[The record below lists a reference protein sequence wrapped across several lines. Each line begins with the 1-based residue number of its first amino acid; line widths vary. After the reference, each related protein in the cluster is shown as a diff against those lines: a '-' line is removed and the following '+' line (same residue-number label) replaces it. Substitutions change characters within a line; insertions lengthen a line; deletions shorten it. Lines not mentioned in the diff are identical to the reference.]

1 MIEFYTKAFARV
13 LFRALYISLLLII
26 SSSSHAYFSNDPQ
39 GKMFIEKPF
48 GDTSNCGPLS
58 ALMLSKYVN
67 DDQKITNI
75 RAAIDDARMKV
86 QKQNKDNINYRW
98 WNFKDIKNFL
108 SIQHVAYSE
117 IDTKNFR
124 YAQSRSA
131 KIVKAIVGGNVV
143 VINIDMNDLPK
154 NAEIG
159 KFYGT
164 TKLFGRWG
172 HFLVIVGYKKVNGQ
186 LAYEIHDSYSGKGKN
201 RLFYAKDINNA
212 ITKYNK
218 KLLLVKKQHSENS
231 DIFGHYFN

>member
-1 MIEFYTKAFARV
+1 
-13 LFRALYISLLLII
+13 
-26 SSSSHAYFSNDPQ
+26 
-39 GKMFIEKPF
+39 MFIQKPF

-58 ALMLSKYVN
+58 ALMLSKFVN
-67 DDQKITNI
+67 GAKNYTNI
-75 RAAIDDARMKV
+75 RAAIDEARMTV
-86 QKQNKDNINYRW
+86 QKQNKKDINYRW
-98 WNFKDIKNFL
+98 WSFKDIKKFL
-108 SIQHVAYSE
+108 SHQQVSCSE

-124 YAQSRSA
+124 YAQSKSS
-131 KIVKAIVGGNVV
+131 KIVNAVVDGNVV
-143 VINIDMNDLPK
+143 VINIDMNDLEK
-154 NAEIG
+154 DAEIG

-218 KLLLVKKQHSENS
+218 KLLLVNKNEKIQG
-231 DIFGHYFN
+231 DIFSQYISDHLLT